1 MENTLKGSK
10 FKRLLR
16 QQPALL
22 WIETGYLVII
32 VISVALIVGPIA
44 GGALYEA
51 KGIQTTG
58 ISFAVFGAVVAF
70 LYIILNCCCAKGP
83 EEVKD
88 KDNRHTDT
96 PEDLKLIDKNEKQR
110 LSNSS
115 YVDSVEAAFDRQK
128 SEQQSE
134 ASEQDKAELSF

>member
-51 KGIQTTG
+51 KGI
-58 ISFAVFGAVVAF
+58 
-70 LYIILNCCCAKGP
+70 
-83 EEVKD
+83 
-88 KDNRHTDT
+88 
-96 PEDLKLIDKNEKQR
+96 
-110 LSNSS
+110 
-115 YVDSVEAAFDRQK
+115 
-128 SEQQSE
+128 
-134 ASEQDKAELSF
+134 